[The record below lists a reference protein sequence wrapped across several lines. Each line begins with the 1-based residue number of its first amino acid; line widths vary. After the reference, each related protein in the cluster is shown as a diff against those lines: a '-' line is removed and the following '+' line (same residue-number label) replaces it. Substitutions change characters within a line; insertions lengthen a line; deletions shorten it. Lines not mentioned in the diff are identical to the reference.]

1 MASRISEE
9 HELLRDK
16 FPGAVHAD
24 HGGNAW
30 FLLPTYRCPPGWA
43 KDGKA
48 VKTLKIAF
56 MINASYPGQQPYA
69 FLAPKGLTFNGA
81 APNNVAEVPDGHCPF
96 DGDWAQYSWTPDFP
110 WEPAADAAS
119 GVNLVHWARS
129 FRVRLKEGV

>member
-1 MASRISEE
+1 MRWLVLKAGYRRLPGSLFA
-9 HELLRDK
+9 LLLLALSLHTS
-16 FPGAVHAD
+16 PSQAVE
-24 HGGNAW
+24 
-30 FLLPTYRCPPGWA
+30 
-43 KDGKA
+43 K
-48 VKTLKIAF
+48 KTLKIAF